1 LRRKLLA
8 SLLILTSLSLTLFV
22 GLHTQPGLAVSSNPN
37 ARNVTLY
44 WHYSTTP
51 VSVGGIQTNYVLN
64 STSRFDFQTQQI
76 AKQNSIY
83 KGTGLA
89 SVVVD
94 FYAYPNLAGPATL
107 NGTWQ
112 VFVSANSSG
121 YHPTIFN
128 LRFREFPLGSGTA
141 TWDSGQ
147 INPIVTS
154 SVGAYLDVP
163 VYSYNLTTPTALG
176 HTFAQSSTIDLSV
189 TVNDGA
195 AADSRIWYDSPSYQS
210 KVILP
215 VVNPGEPAKI
225 WTADTTGSVKSTFPI
240 QSQTVMISAN
250 VTDPFGGYDV
260 NATTIGTK
268 AAPVTLTLTG
278 PGGSTLVSAQRM
290 TQLTGGVA
298 ILNNLFQYNVSIS
311 GTAGNYTAT
320 VSSTDNSGNM
330 EQLSYVFTL
339 GTASPPGSPTT
350 STLILIGIIIG
361 LIAVVVAFLALT
373 QGRRKKTAR
382 DQPAANN

>member
-1 LRRKLLA
+1 MRRRLLA

-22 GLHTQPGLAVSSNPN
+22 GLRTQPGLAVSSNPS

-44 WHYSTTP
+44 WHYSSSP

-64 STSRFDFQTQQI
+64 STAKFDFQTQQI

-94 FYAYPNLAGPATL
+94 FYVYPNLAGPATL

-121 YHPTIFN
+121 LHPTVFN
-128 LRFREFPLGSGTA
+128 IRFREFPLGSGTA

-176 HTFAQSSTIDLSV
+176 HTFAQGSTMDLSV

-195 AADSRIWYDSPSYQS
+195 VADARIWYDSPSYPS

-215 VVNPGEPAKI
+215 VVNPAEPAKI
-225 WTADTTGSVKSTFPI
+225 WTADTTGTVKNTFPI
-240 QSQTVMISAN
+240 QSQTVVISTN

-260 NATTIGTK
+260 NATATGTK
-268 AAPVTLTLTG
+268 GAPVTLTLTG
-278 PGGSTLVSAQRM
+278 PGGSTLVNSQRM
-290 TQLTGGVA
+290 TQLAGGVA
-298 ILNNLFQYNVSIS
+298 VLNNLFQYNVSVS
-311 GTAGNYTAT
+311 GAVGNYIAT
-320 VSSTDNSGNM
+320 VSSTDNSGNV
-330 EQLSYVFTL
+330 EQLSYTFTL
-339 GTASPPGSPTT
+339 GTVSPPTSTTT
-350 STLILIGIIIG
+350 SLLIPIGIIIG
-361 LIAVVVAFLALT
+361 LIAIVVAFFALT
-373 QGRRKKTAR
+373 RGRKKKAVE
-382 DQPAANN
+382 A

>member
-1 LRRKLLA
+1 M
-8 SLLILTSLSLTLFV
+8 
-22 GLHTQPGLAVSSNPN
+22 SS
-37 ARNVTLY
+37 
-44 WHYSTTP
+44 P

-64 STSRFDFQTQQI
+64 STSRFDFQTPQT

-94 FYAYPNLAGPATL
+94 FYAYPNLVGPATL

-121 YHPTIFN
+121 FHPTVFN
-128 LRFREFPLGSGTA
+128 IEFREFPLGSGTA

-154 SVGAYLDVP
+154 SIGAYLDVP

-176 HTFAQSSTIDLSV
+176 HTFAQGSTIDASV

-195 AADSRIWYDSPSYQS
+195 VADTRIWYDSPSYPS

-225 WTADTTGSVKSTFPI
+225 WTADTTGAVKSTFPML
-240 QSQTVMISAN
+240 SQTVMISTN

-260 NATTIGTK
+260 NATAIRTK
-268 AAPVTLTLTG
+268 EAPVTLTLTG
-278 PGGSTLVSAQRM
+278 PSGSTIVNGQRM
-290 TQLTGGVA
+290 TQVTGGVA
-298 ILNNLFQYNVSIS
+298 VLNNLFQYNASIS
-311 GTAGNYTAT
+311 GTSGNYTAT
-320 VSSTDNSGNM
+320 VSSTDNSGNL
-330 EQLSYVFTL
+330 EQLSYTFTV
-339 GTASPPGSPTT
+339 GGVSPPALLAT
-350 STLILIGIIIG
+350 STLILIGIIG
-361 LIAVVVAFLALT
+361 LIAIVIAFFALT
-373 QGRRKKTAR
+373 RRHKKKAV
-382 DQPAANN
+382 QS

>member
-1 LRRKLLA
+1 M
-8 SLLILTSLSLTLFV
+8 LTSLSLTLLV
-22 GLHTQPGLAVSSNPN
+22 GLHTQPGHAVSSNPS

-44 WHYSTTP
+44 WHYSNTP

-64 STSRFDFQTQQI
+64 STSRFDFQTQQT

-89 SVVVD
+89 SVAVD
-94 FYAYPNLAGPATL
+94 FYAYPNLVGPATL

-121 YHPTIFN
+121 FHPTVFN
-128 LRFREFPLGSGTA
+128 IEFREFPLGSGTA

-154 SVGAYLDVP
+154 SVGSYVDVP

-176 HTFAQSSTIDLSV
+176 HTFAQGSTIDLTV

-195 AADSRIWYDSPSYQS
+195 VADARIWYDSPFYQS

-225 WTADTTGSVKSTFPI
+225 WTADTTGAVKSTFPL
-240 QSQTVMISAN
+240 QSQTIMISTNA
-250 VTDPFGGYDV
+250 TDPFGGYDV
-260 NATTIGTK
+260 NATAIGTK
-268 AAPVTLTLTG
+268 EAPVTLTLTG
-278 PGGSTLVSAQRM
+278 PSGSALVNGQRM
-290 TQLTGGVA
+290 TQLAGGVA
-298 ILNNLFQYNVSIS
+298 VLNNLFQYNASIS
-311 GTAGNYTAT
+311 GIAGNYIAT
-320 VSSTDNSGNM
+320 VSSTDNSGNI
-330 EQLSYVFTL
+330 EQLSYTFAVSTV
-339 GTASPPGSPTT
+339 SPPASLLT
-350 STLILIGIIIG
+350 SLLPIIIIIG
-361 LIAVVVAFLALT
+361 LIAVVVAVFAIT
-373 QGRRKKTAR
+373 RRRKKKTV
-382 DQPAANN
+382 QG

>member
-1 LRRKLLA
+1 M
-8 SLLILTSLSLTLFV
+8 
-22 GLHTQPGLAVSSNPN
+22 
-37 ARNVTLY
+37 
-44 WHYSTTP
+44 
-51 VSVGGIQTNYVLN
+51 SVGGIQTNYVLN
-64 STSRFDFQTQQI
+64 STSRFDFQTQLA

-83 KGTGLA
+83 KNTGLA
-89 SVVVD
+89 SVVID

-112 VFVSANSSG
+112 VFLSANSSG

-128 LRFREFPLGSGTA
+128 MRFREFPLGSGTA
-141 TWDSGQ
+141 TYDSGQ

-154 SVGAYLDVP
+154 SIGAYLDVP

-176 HTFAQSSTIDLSV
+176 HTFAQGSTIDLSV

-195 AADSRIWYDSPSYQS
+195 AADSRIWYDSPSFPS

-225 WTADTTGSVKSTFPI
+225 WTADTTGAARSTFPT

-260 NATTIGTK
+260 NATAVGTK
-268 AAPVTLTLTG
+268 GALVTLSLTG
-278 PGGSTLVSAQRM
+278 PSGSTLVNGQRM

-298 ILNNLFQYNVSIS
+298 VLNNLFQSNVSIS
-311 GTAGNYTAT
+311 GTAGNYIAT
-320 VSSTDNSGNM
+320 VSSTDNSGNL
-330 EQLSYVFTL
+330 EQLSYTFAV
-339 GTASPPGSPTT
+339 GTVPSPGSPTT
-350 STLILIGIIIG
+350 LPLILIGIIIG
-361 LIAVVVAFLALT
+361 LLALVVALFALT
-373 QGRRKKTAR
+373 QGRKKKAVEA
-382 DQPAANN
+382 QPATSN